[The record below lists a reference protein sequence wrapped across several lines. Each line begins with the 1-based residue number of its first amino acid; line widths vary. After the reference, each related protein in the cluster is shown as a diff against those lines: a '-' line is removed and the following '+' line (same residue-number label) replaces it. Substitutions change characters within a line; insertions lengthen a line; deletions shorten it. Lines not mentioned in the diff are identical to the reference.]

1 MVKGRAIPK
10 NSFLYLDMQWVE
22 EKTRG
27 RVSEKQVSTISI
39 NLLRKQGPNAVCQ
52 HLCSLEKVFY
62 KMLFHMKFN
71 LLLTFFADAGCLN

>member
-10 NSFLYLDMQWVE
+10 NSFLYLDMKWVE